1 MGIRC
6 VVKYHP
12 LVVRDDI
19 PKIDVNNRL
28 RIKTA
33 IEQKLATRPD
43 LFGIPLRRSLKG
55 HRKIRVGDYRIVY
68 RIESNVVFVFAIMHR
83 SVVYERIRRR
93 I

>member
-1 MGIRC
+1 MEIRY
-6 VVKYHP
+6 VVRYHP
-12 LVVRDDI
+12 LVVRDDV
-19 PKIDVNNRL
+19 PKLDVRSRV

-55 HRKIRVGDYRIVY
+55 HRKIRVSDYRIVY
-68 RIESNVVFVFAIMHR
+68 RIESNVVLVFAIMHR